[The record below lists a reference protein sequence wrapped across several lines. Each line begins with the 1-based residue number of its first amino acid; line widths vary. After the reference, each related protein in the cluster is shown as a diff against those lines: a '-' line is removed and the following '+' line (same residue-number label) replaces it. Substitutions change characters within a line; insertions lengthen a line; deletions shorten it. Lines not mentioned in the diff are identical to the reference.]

1 MTAAQADRLAAYV
14 RTRYGCGIC
23 ASPRILDVDEGTY
36 CLDIHIAGD
45 ATHLWC
51 REFRRS
57 VVEESIDALWLLVYP
72 DILPDVKEVP

>member
-1 MTAAQADRLAAYV
+1 MTKAQAQRLADYV
-14 RTRYGCGIC
+14 TKRYGCGIC

-57 VVEESIDALWLLVYP
+57 AVEAIIDALWLAVYP
-72 DILPDVKEVP
+72 DIL